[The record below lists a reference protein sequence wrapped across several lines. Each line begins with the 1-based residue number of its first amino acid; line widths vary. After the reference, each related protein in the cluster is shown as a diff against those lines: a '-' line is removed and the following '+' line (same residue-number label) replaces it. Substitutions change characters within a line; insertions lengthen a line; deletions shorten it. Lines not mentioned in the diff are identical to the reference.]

1 MGTMDSSP
9 IVVLCTVPDQP
20 AAERVGRG
28 LVEAKLAACVNVIP
42 GLRSFYRWEG
52 EVQDDAE
59 LLLVIKTVRGRYAE
73 VEAFV
78 TEAHPYDVPELIQ
91 LDVGGGSK
99 GYLEW
104 LVGSST
110 G

>member
-1 MGTMDSSP
+1 MEAAP
-9 IVVLCTVPDQP
+9 IVLLCTVPDQP
-20 AAERVGRG
+20 TAERVGKG
-28 LVEAKLAACVNVIP
+28 LVEARLAACVNVIP
-42 GLRSFYRWEG
+42 GLRSFYRWDG

-59 LLLVIKTVRGRYAE
+59 LLLVIKTVRSRYAE

-78 TEAHPYDVPELIQ
+78 AEAHPYDVPELIQ

-99 GYLEW
+99 AYLDW
-104 LVGSST
+104 VVGSST